1 LQLKLEAIAD
11 RIGYFGFACAALT
24 MGAALIRM
32 LLEMVGVIPCG
43 CQNITACV
51 PEPGCTTLSFTGA
64 RFWKEVLDVFIIC
77 IAIIVAAIPEGL
89 PLAVTI
95 SLSFSSKQM
104 MKLNNLVRKLASSET
119 MGGATHICSDKTGTL
134 TQNKMTV
141 MAFQQGSNVTLAEI
155 GDPDRFSKELSEQVH
170 SSLNADMLK
179 VLREGVLWNSSAR
192 IEKNDEDQ
200 YVTKGNVTEQG
211 IFKFFINN
219 MNFEGTNAFIQSLKE
234 EDKLE
239 LISFSSSRKR
249 ASIVVKNGDAVR
261 IYTKGAPDM
270 LFPLLTGALN
280 ASGDVEDI
288 NAEVTFPES
297 IAKHVG

>member
-1 LQLKLEAIAD
+1 LQLKLEGIAD

-24 MGAALIRM
+24 MRAALVRM
-32 LLEMVGVIPCG
+32 LLEMVGLIPCG

-51 PEPGCTTLSFTGA
+51 VEPGCTTLSFTEGK
-64 RFWKEVLDVFIIC
+64 FWKEILDVFIIC

-141 MAFQQGSNVTLAEI
+141 MAFQQGRNVTMAEI
-155 GDPDRFSKELSEQVH
+155 GDPDRYSKELSAQVH
-170 SSLNADMLK
+170 DSLNADMIK

-192 IEKNDEDQ
+192 IEKDDTGN

-219 MNFEGTNAFIQSLKE
+219 MNYQGTNGFIQSLKE

-239 LISFSSSRKR
+239 LISFSSGRKR
-249 ASIVVKNGDAVR
+249 ASIVVRIGDAVR
-261 IYTKGAPDM
+261 VYTKGAPDM
-270 LFPLLTGALN
+270 LFPLLTGSLN
-280 ASGDVEDI
+280 ESGEVEDI
-288 NAEVTFPES
+288 NAQCTFPKS
-297 IAKHVG
+297 VAK